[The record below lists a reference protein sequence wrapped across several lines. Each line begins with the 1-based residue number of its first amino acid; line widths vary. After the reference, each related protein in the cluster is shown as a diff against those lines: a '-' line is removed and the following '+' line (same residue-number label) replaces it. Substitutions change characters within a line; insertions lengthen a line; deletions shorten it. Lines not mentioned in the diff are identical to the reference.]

1 MASESVGDLLAG
13 RPLLGVTGSS
23 TVAAACHRL
32 RQHGVGALAV
42 LEGPK
47 LVGILSERDISVRV
61 IAGHRDPMLTL
72 VREVMTPD
80 PRTVP
85 AQAPIPEAL
94 RVMRVGGF
102 RHLPVTSGAA
112 VIGMVS
118 LRDIPHRYHSS
129 EHPAREGLAVLPL
142 G

>member
-1 MASESVGDLLAG
+1 MASDSVRDLLAG
-13 RPLLGVTGSS
+13 RPLLGVTGSF

-61 IAGHRDPMLTL
+61 IAGHWDPMLTL

-80 PRTVP
+80 PRTIP
-85 AQAPIPEAL
+85 AQASIPEAL
-94 RVMRVGGF
+94 RTMLAGGF
-102 RHLPVTSGAA
+102 RHLPVTSEGA

-118 LRDIPHRYHSS
+118 LRDIPHRYRAS
-129 EHPAREGLAVLPL
+129 EHPTREGLPVLAL